1 MLLLGTNSFTFQE
14 LFSSLVSSSNTIFS
28 FLWHLLQIFFS
39 YNNFFIFSKLS
50 IVGVVSYYNIASCKL
65 PFPISHCFVALFFI
79 FCHGQNAKEGKF
91 VHNVMHAPIPNY
103 GQGSELFIFWVFIS

>member
-28 FLWHLLQIFFS
+28 LSWHLLQNKIS

-50 IVGVVSYYNIASCKL
+50 IVRVASYWNCL
-65 PFPISHCFVALFFI
+65 L
-79 FCHGQNAKEGKF
+79 
-91 VHNVMHAPIPNY
+91 
-103 GQGSELFIFWVFIS
+103 